1 MSCFSFSE
9 NLKRLVIFGGCP
21 SSPDE
26 TDDGESWEKLSDTI
40 LVEVGED
47 MVCVWYKRERYLK
60 KCVGGT

>member
-1 MSCFSFSE
+1 MSCFSYSE

-26 TDDGESWEKLSDTI
+26 TDDGESWDKLSDTT

-47 MVCVWYKRERYLK
+47 IVCVCVIRERCLN
-60 KCVGGT
+60 